1 MKPVLHTLAITAAAL
16 LPLALA
22 LSCNPA
28 SPDYYFGS
36 LGVGNQDV
44 KSQMAISFKSG
55 VGRPATKMS
64 DSVTQIEAEADN
76 TAFRGIEQIYVIPFN
91 TYRAV
96 TASDLRHGRN
106 LQLPQRG
113 ISPQWGSVANA
124 GLVSN
129 NNSHLYQSVYMRSGT
144 ASVLVYGK
152 AIDES
157 VSASPSDSVDFKHR
171 NGVLRKHGLE
181 AAESPADMWFELEPL
196 VDAAAEASMNSGI
209 QGVLAYLNSIA
220 EARVSYTG
228 YTRRTTT
235 QTTWTY
241 RWGTPADYGNHQTLQ
256 NAFETLTGS
265 GLAFSGSTDAIARM
279 LTSVYN
285 GLYDLSSNTGN
296 SNSYGQQY
304 YGRNSNTVAGTYYYV
319 YELSR
324 EIRDLINNS
333 TYVTVTGTGNN
344 ATVAFKSPYAGIPA
358 SYGVPDGAV
367 AVQWNGTSFVQV
379 SAANSAI
386 APVSSYCYPPSLW
399 YWTDSRL
406 KTSNDESVVDEYVSS
421 NPTWSTILDN
431 YTYGSTVLPGVAS
444 AAVNDPLQ
452 YGVAQLRLNIGYA
465 SSEGGTENLLD
476 SRAGTVNIRNA
487 NFPLTGVLVS
497 EQRHQAFNFTPKS
510 GDNYCIYDSDVN
522 DGSTPKAYIASAGS
536 GLTLKPVHTLVV
548 QTENYQDVHYALEFQ
563 NNSGAGFYGANGCL
577 VNPGSKFYLIGI
589 LKYADASNNPGG
601 EIKSVFLQ
609 DHLTEAVITVKGL
622 ASAYNTIPELRDP
635 QLEIGVQTE
644 MKWVGSTPA
653 QIPMY

>member
-16 LPLALA
+16 LPLAVM

-64 DSVTQIEAEADN
+64 DSVTQIEAETDN
-76 TAFRGIEQIYVIPFN
+76 NAFRGIEQIYVIPFN

-157 VSASPSDSVDFKHR
+157 VSATPSDSVDFKRR

-181 AAESPADMWFELEPL
+181 AAESPADMWFELEPM

-220 EARVSYTG
+220 GAGVSLSG
-228 YTRRTTT
+228 YTRRSTT

-241 RWGTPADYGNHQTLQ
+241 RWGTPADYSNHQTLQ
-256 NAFETLTGS
+256 NAFETLTGA

-285 GLYDLSSNTGN
+285 GLYDLANSTNESDSYTQTYYGYYSNTAR
-296 SNSYGQQY
+296 Y
-304 YGRNSNTVAGTYYYV
+304 YYYV

-324 EIRDLINNS
+324 EIRDLIDNS

-344 ATVAFKSPYAGIPA
+344 ATVAFNSPYAGIPA
-358 SYGVPDGAV
+358 GWGVPDGAV
-367 AVQWNGTSFVQV
+367 SVQWNGTSFVQV

-399 YWTDSRL
+399 YWTNSRL
-406 KTSNDESVVDEYVSS
+406 KTSQDESVVDQYVSS
-421 NPTWSTILDN
+421 NLTWSTILDH
-431 YTYGSTVLPGVAS
+431 YTYGSAVLPGVES

-465 SSEGGTENLLD
+465 SSEGDPDNLP
-476 SRAGTVNIRNA
+476 
-487 NFPLTGVLVS
+487 F
-497 EQRHQAFNFTPKS
+497 
-510 GDNYCIYDSDVN
+510 
-522 DGSTPKAYIASAGS
+522 
-536 GLTLKPVHTLVV
+536 
-548 QTENYQDVHYALEFQ
+548 
-563 NNSGAGFYGANGCL
+563 
-577 VNPGSKFYLIGI
+577 
-589 LKYADASNNPGG
+589 
-601 EIKSVFLQ
+601 
-609 DHLTEAVITVKGL
+609 
-622 ASAYNTIPELRDP
+622 
-635 QLEIGVQTE
+635 
-644 MKWVGSTPA
+644 
-653 QIPMY
+653 